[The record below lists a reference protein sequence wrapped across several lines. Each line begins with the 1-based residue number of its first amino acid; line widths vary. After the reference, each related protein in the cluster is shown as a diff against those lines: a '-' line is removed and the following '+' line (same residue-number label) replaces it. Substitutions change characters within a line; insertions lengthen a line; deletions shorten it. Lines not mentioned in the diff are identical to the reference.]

1 MGRLVKNIGLA
12 LFFLVALL
20 ILVNIFVF
28 MPQKHLNPVQ
38 VASLSEEAPVEMEQ
52 DDTIVMVDTLAVI
65 RKNDIGEG
73 IIYGDPEADVL
84 RNPFYWPVEK
94 FQQKKSV
101 QQAPRQPQLS
111 MVIIGES
118 GKQALL
124 DNAFVHEGDM
134 YHGFLV
140 KRIEEHQVI
149 LMDDLGELRIY
160 LTAADDKSG
169 RAQPPGGLIE
179 R

>member
-12 LFFLVALL
+12 LLFLVALL
-20 ILVNIFVF
+20 ILVNVFVF

-38 VASLSEEAPVEMEQ
+38 VATLAEEAPVKMEQ
-52 DDTIVMVDTLAVI
+52 DDIIVMVDTLAVI
-65 RKNDIGEG
+65 RKNGIGEG
-73 IIYGDPEADVL
+73 IIYGDPEDDVL
-84 RNPFYWPVEK
+84 RNPFYWPAEK
-94 FQQKKSV
+94 SQQKKSV

-111 MVIIGES
+111 MVIIGEK

-140 KRIEEHQVI
+140 KRIEDHQVI
-149 LMDDLGELRIY
+149 LSDDLGELRIY
-160 LTAADDKSG
+160 LAAGADEKG
-169 RAQPPGGLIE
+169 QAQPPGGLIE

>member
-65 RKNDIGEG
+65 RKNGIGES
-73 IIYGDPEADVL
+73 IIYRRPEDEIV
-84 RNPFYWPVEK
+84 RNPFYWPAEK
-94 FQQKKSV
+94 SQQKKSI
-101 QQAPRQPQLS
+101 QQVPKQPQLS
-111 MVIIGES
+111 MVIIGER

-140 KRIEEHQVI
+140 KRIEEHQVV